1 MNDYS
6 EPRGPARACP
16 DRRKNMQNQQHSNR
30 VLGRNGARDLT
41 LEELRHVSAG
51 LYTTSL
57 MTYDPETG
65 EFDQIRVD

>member
-1 MNDYS
+1 
-6 EPRGPARACP
+6 
-16 DRRKNMQNQQHSNR
+16 MQNQQHSNR

-41 LEELRHVSAG
+41 LEELRHVGAG